1 MPRTFPGKRAAAG
14 AWRDD
19 GKIASSPVSSGY
31 KGIRDNTKARRGT
44 GPHVDSLSAWGAG
57 REREEGLVANA
68 IVVARGRRAFRLRR
82 SVATPMCRRRSLG
95 PAGESS
101 RGGGVLGG
109 RRGEGEP
116 WPRRAP
122 PRLALLYLTRT
133 APRRVVL
140 LPTGRLDL
148 VATSIFSTTGG
159 ETSAPGLASI
169 ISRSGR
175 SAPTAVLPAPPCA
188 RRWGGA
194 PNSDGSVDGEPPA
207 AWSAAPPARPRPQ
220 GRRRRSSSR
229 AAPLKP
235 KLRHPAP
242 PWRLPCRRHA
252 RQLCSRMP
260 RARASELL
268 RIPASPCEPAPPAP
282 SRRRHLARRRE
293 LELEP

>member
-175 SAPTAVLPAPPCA
+175 SAPTAVLPAPPLRPEMGWSSELRWIRRRRAA
-188 RRWGGA
+188 RCLVCCPSRAAA
-194 PNSDGSVDGEPPA
+194 PSRPPPPKLLSCRTPQA
-207 AWSAAPPARPRPQ
+207 EAAPP
-220 GRRRRSSSR
+220 R
-229 AAPLKP
+229 AAMEATL
-235 KLRHPAP
+235 PA
-242 PWRLPCRRHA
+242 
-252 RQLCSRMP
+252 
-260 RARASELL
+260 ARASALL
-268 RIPASPCEPAPPAP
+268 PHA
-282 SRRRHLARRRE
+282 ARAR
-293 LELEP
+293 L